1 MKSILFALFLSLTA
15 VTYAQTPCTGN
26 TANGFPCENFNLQ
39 SRITP
44 GQMDASF
51 ANDSWGW
58 IDPVNGK
65 EYALI
70 GLNNGTAFID
80 ISDPVNPVYVG
91 KLPTHNGFIDGGQV
105 WRDLKVYNNHV
116 FVVSEIDNHG
126 MQVFDLTRLRDAT
139 NVPEVFTEDA
149 HFDGFGSAHNIV
161 INEET
166 GFAYGVGATTFSGGI
181 HFVNIQDPTNPISA
195 GGYAAD
201 GYTHDAQVLIYDGP
215 DTDHTGKE
223 IFIGSNGDFG
233 PDNKIVVIDVSD
245 KNNPQTI
252 SEMAYPNMSYA
263 HQGWFTEDKNYFLL
277 GDEIDEQDSGFNTR
291 TIIFDVS
298 DLDNPAVYF
307 EYFGTTAAI
316 DHNGY
321 VVDNKFYMA
330 AYNAGLR
337 VLDISDIANQNI
349 SEYGYFDTFPDNN
362 QAGFSGAWNV
372 YPFFPSRNIVI
383 SGDAGFTL
391 VLDPTELS
399 VTEQQTGA
407 FAIFPNPA
415 KDTFTV
421 TSSKTPITKVEI
433 FNLLGQQ
440 VYQTEVANQTSTQI
454 AINNLTTGMYM
465 VKVNNSTSQ
474 KLIVK

>member
-1 MKSILFALFLSLTA
+1 MKIFILAALCS
-15 VTYAQTPCTGN
+15 VTTLFYAQTPCSGN
-26 TANGFPCENFNLQ
+26 SANGFPCDNFNLQ
-39 SRITP
+39 SKITS

-58 IDPVNGK
+58 IDPDNGK

-80 ISDPVNPVYVG
+80 ISDPINPVYLG

-126 MQVFDLTRLRDAT
+126 MQVFDLTRLRDVT
-139 NVPEVFTEDA
+139 SPPEVFDEDA

-166 GFAYGVGATTFSGGI
+166 GFAYAVGAATFSGGI
-181 HFVNIQDPTNPISA
+181 HFVNVQNPTNPSDA
-195 GGYAAD
+195 GGYAGN
-201 GYTHDAQVLIYDGP
+201 GYTHDAQVVIYNGP
-215 DTDHTGKE
+215 DTEHVGKE
-223 IFIGSNGDFG
+223 IFLGSNGDFG
-233 PDNKIVVIDVSD
+233 PDNKVVVVDISD
-245 KNNPQTI
+245 KNNPTAI
-252 SEMAYPNMSYA
+252 SEMVYPNMGYA

-277 GDEIDEQDSGFNTR
+277 GDELDESDFGFNTR

-298 DLDNPAVYF
+298 DLDNPTVHF
-307 EYFGTTAAI
+307 EFSGTTAAI

-321 VVDNKFYMA
+321 VVGDKFYMA

-337 VLDISDIANQNI
+337 VLDISDIANQNM
-349 SEYGYFDTFPDNN
+349 SEYGYFDTFPSNN

-399 VTEQQTGA
+399 VIEQQIGG
-407 FAIFPNPA
+407 FSLFPNP
-415 KDTFTV
+415 TTNVFTV
-421 TSSKTPITKVEI
+421 TSSINPITKIEI

-440 VYQTEVANQTSTQI
+440 VIQKEI
-454 AINNLTTGMYM
+454 KNLSSVEMVISQLTPGMYM
-465 VKVNNSTSQ
+465 VKVNNTTSQ

>member
-1 MKSILFALFLSLTA
+1 MKNFIIIA
-15 VTYAQTPCTGN
+15 VCCVATLCQSQTPCNGN
-26 TANGFPCENFNLQ
+26 VADGFPCDNFDLQ
-39 SRITP
+39 SRITA
-44 GQMDASF
+44 GEMDASF

-58 IDPVNGK
+58 IDPTNGK

-80 ISDPVNPVYVG
+80 ISDPTNPIYVG

-105 WRDLKVYNNHV
+105 WRDLKVYDDHV

-126 MQVFDLTRLRDAT
+126 MQVFDLTRLRDVT
-139 NVPEVFTEDA
+139 NPPEIFDEDA
-149 HFDGFGSAHNIV
+149 HFNGFGSAHNIV

-181 HFVNIQDPTNPISA
+181 HFVNIQNPTNPVDA
-195 GGYAAD
+195 GGYAGD
-201 GYTHDAQVLIYDGP
+201 GYTHDAQVVIYDGP
-215 DTDHTGKE
+215 DTEHIGKE
-223 IFIGSNGDFG
+223 IFLGSNGDFG
-233 PDNKIVVIDVSD
+233 PDNKIVILDISD
-245 KNNPQTI
+245 KNNPIHI
-252 SEMAYPNMSYA
+252 SDMQYPNMGYA
-263 HQGWFTEDKNYFLL
+263 HQGWFTEDKKYFLL
-277 GDEIDEQDSGFNTR
+277 GDELDESDFGFNTR
-291 TIIFDVS
+291 TIIFDVT
-298 DLDNPAVYF
+298 DLDDPTVHF
-307 EYFGTTAAI
+307 EFSGTTSAI

-321 VVDNKFYMA
+321 VVGNKFYMA

-337 VLDISDIANQNI
+337 VLDISGIDNENMF
-349 SEYGYFDTFPDNN
+349 EYGYFDTFPPNN

-399 VTEQQTGA
+399 VTEQQIGG
-407 FAIFPNPA
+407 FSIYPNP
-415 KDTFTV
+415 TNSIFTV
-421 TSSKTPITKVEI
+421 TSISSPITQIEI

-440 VYQTEVANQTSTQI
+440 IFQQDVQSLASVEIPINQ
-454 AINNLTTGMYM
+454 LTPGMYM
-465 VKVNNSTSQ
+465 VKVNNVASQ